1 MLPNRTELEQQVIRR
16 EPSGEAAGTHPVV
29 TVVTVV
35 FNAVKGGRR
44 DDLVRC
50 LESVQSQTGVAVEHL
65 LVDGGSADGTLDVL
79 RGFCPAS
86 HPIRLFSAP
95 DGGIYEAMNRG
106 IALADGKYVIFL
118 NSDDFY
124 CDPCGLAASVAA
136 LEKSG
141 ADFSYAPARVVD
153 EAGNDVAHP
162 FCEASPYQVFE
173 GMTLCH
179 QTILTRRATLVAL
192 GGFDARYR
200 SAADYDLLFRM
211 VFEACRACRVNVRFV
226 TFRTGGFSAVNAG
239 LADREVGRV
248 YAELFNRYVGA
259 GLSEADGVKLR
270 AAKELSPGL
279 SLRLHP
285 HGVRAFG
292 DEFRP
297 GPTMLDW
304 WKRGT
309 DYAVVRE
316 AGHWLHSRG
325 RAPRLRD
332 SLAFAVRHPSRIP
345 GFAKGAFLHLLG
357 RGGNP
362 FGDLV
367 ANACEELAPVECR
380 LLTPAELLAGHPEC
394 HAVREG
400 LAVPRELVV
409 RVGIPEGL
417 RSRKPVLAVL
427 LTCDGELRRVDYP
440 TDPDDVRNGF
450 VERTISPDC
459 TGARAP
465 LVFSGA
471 YLSRA

>member
-1 MLPNRTELEQQVIRR
+1 MLPNRAELEPQVIRR
-16 EPSGEAAGTHPVV
+16 EPSGEAPGTRPAV

-50 LESVQSQTGVAVEHL
+50 LESVQTQEGVAAEHVV
-65 LVDGGSADGTLDVL
+65 VDGGSQDGTVGLVRDFANA
-79 RGFCPAS
+79 R

-106 IALADGKYVIFL
+106 IALADGKYVVFL

-124 CDPCGLAASVAA
+124 CAPRGLAASVAA

-153 EAGNDVAHP
+153 ETGKDVPHP

-179 QTILTRRATLVAL
+179 QTILTRRDALVAF
-192 GGFDARYR
+192 GGFDVRYR

-211 VFEACRACRVNVRFV
+211 IFEGRRACRVDVRFV
-226 TFRTGGFSAVNAG
+226 TFRTGGFSAVNAE
-239 LADREVGRV
+239 LADREVGQV
-248 YAELFNRYVGA
+248 YAELFNRYVDA
-259 GLSEADGVKLR
+259 GLSEADGLKLR
-270 AAKELSPGL
+270 AAKEFSPGL
-279 SLRLHP
+279 ALRLHP
-285 HGVRAFG
+285 FGARTFG

-304 WKRGT
+304 WKSGT

-325 RAPRLRD
+325 RTPRLRD
-332 SLAFAVRHPSRIP
+332 SLAFAVRHPRRIP
-345 GFAKGAFLHLLG
+345 GFAKGALLHLLHC
-357 RGGNP
+357 GGNP
-362 FGDLV
+362 LGDLV
-367 ANACEELAPVECR
+367 ANVCEELAPVECR
-380 LLTPAELLAGHPEC
+380 LLTPADVLAEHPEC

-400 LAVPRELVV
+400 LAVPHELVV
-409 RVGIPEGL
+409 RIGISERL
-417 RSRKPVLAVL
+417 RSRKAVL
-427 LTCDGELRRVDYP
+427 TVLQTRDGELRRTDYP
-440 TDPDDVRNGF
+440 ADSDDERNGF
-450 VERTISPDC
+450 VERTLSPA
-459 TGARAP
+459 GADVRAP

-471 YLSRA
+471 YLTRA